1 VTFLS
6 NLRILTKILSVIA
19 ILSLVSIA
27 IAFVGARSLGSL
39 NDATDVMEAAAD
51 NALLAARMNQNI
63 LALNRAEVDVS
74 ADARA
79 DNLRAARA
87 VVEEELKTYRDRRAR
102 IERTLPAEMR
112 PKLVEIDAAFSAYER
127 ELRDTFEAA
136 ARVRNFEMSA
146 EMRVVRE
153 SVESNRPLVSNLRA
167 TLRTLADALD
177 SHVNKVSQS
186 ATAEYQRSST
196 LMVAIA
202 AIGITVGLSLG
213 FFIGQFGI
221 ARPIRAVVAT
231 LQSLASG
238 TFGVDI
244 AGTERKDEVG
254 DVARAAVVFKQNGE
268 EKLRLEAE
276 QAAAAAR
283 AADEKR
289 ATMNELADQ
298 FDQAVGGIVAAVS
311 SAATEL
317 EAAAKTLTTTAEET
331 SIQSSAVASASE
343 QTSSNVQTV
352 AASAE
357 EMSVSVR
364 EIATQV
370 AKSTQIAGQA
380 VVEAGETSAKMAEL
394 AKSTQAIGEIV
405 NLINEIAGQTNL
417 LALNATIEAA
427 RAGEAGRGFAVVA
440 SEVKLL
446 AEQTS
451 KATAQIGAQISQIQL
466 ASTTAVDAITAIG
479 ATIREMNNISTS
491 IAGAIEEQTSATSE
505 IARNVQQASAGTSEV
520 SANIEGVSQAASST
534 GAAASQVLTSASEL
548 SQNSA
553 KLSAELQRF
562 LATVRAA

>member
-1 VTFLS
+1 MTFLS

-19 ILSLVSIA
+19 ILSIVSAA

-39 NDATDVMEAAAD
+39 NDATDVMESAAD
-51 NALLAARMNQNI
+51 NALLAARMNANV
-63 LALNRAEVDVS
+63 LAMNRAEVDIS

-79 DNLRAARA
+79 DNVRAARA
-87 VVEEELKTYRDRRAR
+87 AVEEEMKAYRERRAR
-102 IERTLPAEMR
+102 IERSLPAEMR
-112 PKLVEIDAAFSAYER
+112 PKLAEIDAAFADYER
-127 ELRDTFEAA
+127 ELRDTFEKAS
-136 ARVRNFEMSA
+136 RVRSFDMSA
-146 EMRVVRE
+146 EMRLVRE
-153 SVESNRPLVSNLRA
+153 SVESSRNVVARLRG
-167 TLRTLADALD
+167 TVRTLAEALD
-177 SHVNKVSQS
+177 SHVSKVSQS

-202 AIGITVGLSLG
+202 AIGITLGLGLG

-221 ARPIRAVVAT
+221 ARPIRAIVET
-231 LQSLASG
+231 LQTLASG
-238 TFGVDI
+238 KFAVDI

-289 ATMNELADQ
+289 ATMNQLADQ

-317 EAAAKTLTTTAEET
+317 EAAAQTLTSAAEET
-331 SIQSSAVASASE
+331 SIQSSAVATASE
-343 QTSSNVQTV
+343 QTSANVQTV

-364 EIATQV
+364 EIASQV

-380 VVEAGETSAKMAEL
+380 VVEAGETSTKMAEL

-451 KATAQIGAQISQIQL
+451 KATAQIGAQIAQIQL

-479 ATIREMNNISTS
+479 ATIREMNSISTS

-520 SANIEGVSQAASST
+520 SSNIEGVSQAASST

-553 KLSAELQRF
+553 RLSTELQRF

>member
-1 VTFLS
+1 LS

-19 ILSLVSIA
+19 ILSVVSIA
-27 IAFVGARSLGSL
+27 IAFVGARSLSSL
-39 NDATDVMEAAAD
+39 NDATDVMESAAD
-51 NALLAARMNQNI
+51 NALLAARMNANV
-63 LALNRAEVDVS
+63 LAMNRAEVDIS

-79 DNLRAARA
+79 ENIRAARA
-87 VVEEELKTYRDRRAR
+87 ALEEEMKTYRDRRAR

-112 PKLVEIDAAFSAYER
+112 PKLAEIDAAFSSYER
-127 ELRDTFEAA
+127 ELRDTFDAA
-136 ARVRNFEMSA
+136 ARVRNVEMSA
-146 EMRVVRE
+146 EMRAVRE
-153 SVESNRPLVSNLRA
+153 SVESNRPLVTNLRT
-167 TLRTLADALD
+167 TLRTLAEALD
-177 SHVNKVSQS
+177 SHVSKVSQS

-202 AIGITVGLSLG
+202 AIGITVGLGLG
-213 FFIGQFGI
+213 FYIGQFGI
-221 ARPIRAVVAT
+221 ARPIRAIVET
-231 LQSLASG
+231 LQTLASG
-238 TFGVDI
+238 KFGVDI
-244 AGTERKDEVG
+244 AGTERRDEVG
-254 DVARAAVVFKQNGE
+254 DVARAAVVFKENGE

-289 ATMNELADQ
+289 ATMNQLADQ

-317 EAAAKTLTTTAEET
+317 EAAAQTLTSAAEET

-343 QTSSNVQTV
+343 QTSANVQTV
-352 AASAE
+352 ATSAE

-364 EIATQV
+364 EIASQV

-380 VVEAGETSAKMAEL
+380 VVEAGETSTKMAEL

-451 KATAQIGAQISQIQL
+451 KATAQIGAQIAQIQL
-466 ASTTAVDAITAIG
+466 ASTTAVEAITAIG

-491 IAGAIEEQTSATSE
+491 IAGAIEEQTSATTE

-553 KLSAELQRF
+553 RLSAELQRF